1 MGSLDGKVA
10 LVSGAARGQGR
21 SHAVR
26 LAQEGADVI
35 ALDICE
41 DVGSVAYPLATR
53 EDLAETVAAVEATGR
68 RIVSAVVDVRDA
80 EATAEA
86 VGSAVAELGR
96 LDVVVANAGIVSYF
110 PADEMPRQA
119 WKDMID
125 TNLNGV
131 WNLTSAALRPLID
144 GGEGGAIVFVSSSA
158 AHVGLAHLAHYSAA
172 KAGLVG
178 MMQSLA
184 IELGPHRI
192 RVNTVHPTA
201 VDTPMVQN
209 EATYALFA
217 DGGPV
222 EVNPDNPPP
231 AVAEGFSGQHALP
244 TMWVDANDVSNAVL
258 FLVGET
264 GRFVTGTQ
272 LRVDA
277 GSAAK

>member
-1 MGSLDGKVA
+1 MGALEGKVA
-10 LVSGAARGQGR
+10 LISGAARGQGR

-26 LAQEGADVI
+26 LAEEGADVI
-35 ALDICE
+35 ALDLCA
-41 DVGSVAYPLATR
+41 DVGSVAYPLAT
-53 EDLAETVAAVEATGR
+53 EADLAETVAAVEATGR
-68 RIVSAVVDVRDA
+68 RIVSSVTDVRDGA
-80 EATAEA
+80 ATAAA
-86 VGSAVAELGR
+86 VAAGVAELGR

-110 PADEMPRQA
+110 SADELPPQA

-178 MMQSLA
+178 LMQSLA
-184 IELGPHRI
+184 IELGPQRI

-222 EVNPDNPPP
+222 EVTPENPPP
-231 AVAEGFSGQHALP
+231 AIAEGFGNQHALP
-244 TMWVDANDVSNAVL
+244 TLWVDSADVSNAVV
-258 FLVGET
+258 FLTGET